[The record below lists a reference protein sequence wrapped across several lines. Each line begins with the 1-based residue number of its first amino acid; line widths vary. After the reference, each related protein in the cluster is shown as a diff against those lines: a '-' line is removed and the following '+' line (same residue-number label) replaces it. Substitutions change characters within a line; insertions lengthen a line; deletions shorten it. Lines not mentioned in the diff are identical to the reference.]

1 MGLRGPFRPCCSF
14 SERRHWRLPRC
25 HAGAAA
31 QTDGWGWTNDV
42 RWGFTDTVGACWSC
56 LMPELGAGQHDSLQR
71 RRDHGC
77 SRTSEPGGESVSTDT
92 DMPPNHHQAFILRH
106 LGSPLGARTC
116 PPTTS
121 SSAARAVLVVVR
133 ASDWPRALVSVV
145 PAGAYTSCSW
155 PPLAPLASLEA

>member
-1 MGLRGPFRPCCSF
+1 MSILLDHNALRSPHRGGGSARLAAAAPRP
-14 SERRHWRLPRC
+14 RLP
-25 HAGAAA
+25 
-31 QTDGWGWTNDV
+31 
-42 RWGFTDTVGACWSC
+42 
-56 LMPELGAGQHDSLQR
+56 E
-71 RRDHGC
+71 
-77 SRTSEPGGESVSTDT
+77 RTSEPGGESVSTDT
-92 DMPPNHHQAFILRH
+92 NMPPNHHQAFILRH